1 MWSSLDE
8 AFGDTNNEMSK
19 NNVPDEKVSSEI
31 TGMPKKDPM
40 CHLYKKRKNH
50 VEKPYSETRKFSAYP
65 PKKTKKSKCVTKNKQ
80 GYCNINRNEEKQ
92 DIRSASPETE
102 IDSGDES
109 DSSLESDYRAHGR
122 YIPNT
127 SHKRI
132 GKKKRNPQ
140 LYKSVSKKPSR
151 NFESESDSENE
162 SDSDSDSDTESEP
175 VNETPKQE
183 NTLESVQQSEDTFQ
197 MKDFIAF
204 VVVGVL
210 LIFVMEQFIR
220 IGFYLKQ

>member
-1 MWSSLDE
+1 MMWSSLDE
-8 AFGDTNNEMSK
+8 AFGDTNNEISE
-19 NNVPDEKVSSEI
+19 NSSPHEKVSSEI

-50 VEKPYSETRKFSAYP
+50 VEKPYSETRNFSAYP

-80 GYCNINRNEEKQ
+80 GYCPIGDDEKKQ
-92 DIRSASPETE
+92 DLRSASPETE
-102 IDSGDES
+102 IDSGDET
-109 DSSLESDYRAHGR
+109 DSSLESDYRAHAR
-122 YIPNT
+122 YTP
-127 SHKRI
+127 HKRI

-151 NFESESDSENE
+151 NFESDSENE
-162 SDSDSDSDTESEP
+162 SEP
-175 VNETPKQE
+175 VSETPKQE
-183 NTLESVQQSEDTFQ
+183 NTLESVQKSEDTFQ

-210 LIFVMEQFIR
+210 LIFIMEQFIR
-220 IGFYLKQ
+220 IGIYLKQ